1 MGVHSRPNMWH
12 LWHSVIGRGRPG
24 IILKQAYKQRF
35 LGILPSYQSRYF
47 PLLHA
52 VDYWWY
58 GATTCGYC
66 QQEMSS
72 LHNSSIFRY
81 INITPV
87 RVRGPNYA
95 SCMRS
100 QVEGFNSRP
109 HLALALIAVREAL
122 RMSGNSAGETCG
134 R

>member
-12 LWHSVIGRGRPG
+12 LWHSVIGRGRPE

-58 GATTCGYC
+58 GATMCVYC

-81 INITPV
+81 INITLQDAHCNSFV
-87 RVRGPNYA
+87 FSTGMGGA
-95 SCMRS
+95 SWHAR
-100 QVEGFNSRP
+100 
-109 HLALALIAVREAL
+109 
-122 RMSGNSAGETCG
+122 
-134 R
+134 